1 MTSVSLWIR
10 DLGGQP
16 PHGKGPGEV
25 PGPGGNTTDR
35 AATAAEALREVDVH
49 LSGDGNGGG
58 GVPHNGVIHSA
69 TQEQGH
75 TEHCYAVTV
84 RPM

>member
-1 MTSVSLWIR
+1 MVSNLSRVRLVWKSMTSVSLWIR

-35 AATAAEALREVDVH
+35 AATAEE
-49 LSGDGNGGG
+49 
-58 GVPHNGVIHSA
+58 
-69 TQEQGH
+69 T
-75 TEHCYAVTV
+75 
-84 RPM
+84 